1 MGEVSNPSYT
11 SSNGAKIG
19 PCSSP
24 GVSGNC
30 FEISDDY
37 KGDIARSYF
46 YIATTYMDKFDCCDV
61 AGVNGSH
68 IKHGWKRYCE
78 SGIKMTQYLTWKD
91 NSMTQYMKSR
101 QTARHS
107 LISQNGSTKSHI
119 FNDISFQVII
129 HILHGLSGTF

>member
-68 IKHGWKRYCE
+68 IKPWMEKVLRKWHQNDPVSDMERQFNDAVYE
-78 SGIKMTQYLTWKD
+78 VQ
-91 NSMTQYMKSR
+91 R

-107 LISQNGSTKSHI
+107 LISQNGLTKSHI
-119 FNDISFQVII
+119 FNDI
-129 HILHGLSGTF
+129 ILSKS